1 MTTTTAA
8 PVDVERWTRLARKTG
23 IVGLI
28 AVGLLFAPIVA
39 ISTLGEPPFTATAEQ
54 AQAFFSNGSV
64 GWAQLATVVPKLAAI
79 GLIWFVVGLA
89 LLLSSAEGNPPWRS
103 GVALVSGALVPA
115 YLLLD
120 AGWDAASY
128 GAADL
133 DPAVASF
140 AFDLGNLGFA
150 NIWLAM
156 GSFAISCGWVVLS
169 TRFLARWLG
178 WWAIVAGV
186 GLILV
191 RFAWAGEIWLAPYAL
206 FWLWMIIVCIQLIRR
221 KITWPETAA

>member
-1 MTTTTAA
+1 VTTTTAA